1 MNPLG
6 GYMDPIADMLTI
18 IRNGCR
24 AQKNEVTVP
33 YSRLKTEIL
42 RVLLEDGFINNFTLD
57 AKKRKITIML
67 KYSKNGESVIRN
79 LERMSK
85 SSRRLYVSKN
95 DIPYILGGLGTAILT
110 TSLGVLSD
118 QEARRKKVG
127 GEIICCVY

>member
-1 MNPLG
+1 
-6 GYMDPIADMLTI
+6 MDPIADMLTI

-24 AQKNEVTVP
+24 AQRNEVTVP

-67 KYSKNGESVIRN
+67 KYAKNGESVIRN

-85 SSRRLYVSKN
+85 SSRRLYVSKHE
-95 DIPYILGGLGTAILT
+95 IPYILGGLGTAILT
-110 TSLGVLSD
+110 TSQGVLSD

-127 GEIICCVY
+127 GELICCVY